1 VNHEPTATGIG
12 TARGDSG
19 QDTLSDFAVGDR
31 REPEKERNGM
41 KPVWIVVGAI
51 IGVVV
56 LVAVVVGG
64 TFVSKWNQLVTMDT
78 DIKAKWA
85 QVENQLQR
93 RADLIPNLVE
103 TVKGFA
109 AQEKSILESIA
120 NARAKMAGAGSVQ
133 DRIAASNEL
142 SSALS
147 RLLVVVENYPQLK
160 SDATFHRLM
169 DELAGTENRLS
180 VERKRYN
187 DSVQVYNVA
196 IRTFPDYLI
205 ASILGFKE
213 QPFFEAPAAARQAP
227 QVKF

>member
-1 VNHEPTATGIG
+1 
-12 TARGDSG
+12 
-19 QDTLSDFAVGDR
+19 
-31 REPEKERNGM
+31 M
-41 KPVWIVVGAI
+41 KPVWIVVGVILAVI
-51 IGVVV
+51 V

-85 QVENQLQR
+85 QVDNQLQR

-109 AQEKSILESIA
+109 AQEKTIMESIA

-160 SDATFHRLM
+160 SDATFARLM

-213 QPFFEAPAAARQAP
+213 QPFFEVPAAARQAP

>member
-1 VNHEPTATGIG
+1 
-12 TARGDSG
+12 
-19 QDTLSDFAVGDR
+19 
-31 REPEKERNGM
+31 M
-41 KPVWIVVGAI
+41 KPVWVVVGVILAVI
-51 IGVVV
+51 V

-85 QVENQLQR
+85 QVDNQLQR

-109 AQEKSILESIA
+109 AQEKTIMESIA

-160 SDATFHRLM
+160 SDATFARLM

-187 DSVQVYNVA
+187 DAVQVYNVA
-196 IRTFPDYLI
+196 IRRFPDYVI

-213 QPFFEAPAAARQAP
+213 QPFFEAPSAARQAP